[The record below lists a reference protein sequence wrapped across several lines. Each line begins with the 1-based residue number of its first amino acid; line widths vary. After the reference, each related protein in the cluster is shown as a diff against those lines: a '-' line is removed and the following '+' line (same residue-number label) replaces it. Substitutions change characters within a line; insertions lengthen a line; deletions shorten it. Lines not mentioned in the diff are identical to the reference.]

1 MLPCP
6 RLAKAEITIDQRQE
20 WGSPGLSNTDYA
32 PLCEL
37 MGRSPEFPPEAMNC
51 NTPDTGNMEIPE
63 LLGTA
68 EQKAR

>member
-1 MLPCP
+1 
-6 RLAKAEITIDQRQE
+6 
-20 WGSPGLSNTDYA
+20 
-32 PLCEL
+32 

-51 NTPDTGNMEIPE
+51 NAPDSGNMEIPE

>member
-1 MLPCP
+1 
-6 RLAKAEITIDQRQE
+6 
-20 WGSPGLSNTDYA
+20 
-32 PLCEL
+32 

-68 EQKAR
+68 EPEGALTEAAPRR